1 MKPNT
6 SELIKN
12 FLLDNAAVLLL
23 YLALL
28 LPSLYLIYAYDK
40 LQVHM
45 IFNQMVGSV
54 YVNGFFYYITYLG
67 DGFVALVILFVLCA
81 INLRR
86 GLYTTLSFLLASL
99 FSQFLKRYV
108 FEDIDRPWMIF
119 QHKQELGLQLVE
131 GVDNHIHNSFPSGH
145 ATQAF
150 AIFICLAFISR
161 NKLLKLLFFF
171 IASLTAFSRVYIS
184 QHWLNDIVAGSLVG
198 MTFSTVLYLWFY
210 QHPGLKYLN
219 RPLFSK
225 KQKNESAV

>member
-1 MKPNT
+1 MRPNT

-12 FLLDNAAVLLL
+12 FLLNNAAVLLL

-40 LQVHM
+40 LQVHL
-45 IFNQMVGSV
+45 IFNQLVGSV

-67 DGFVALVILFVLCA
+67 DGFVAIFILLLLCTL
-81 INLRR
+81 NLRR
-86 GLYTTLSFLLASL
+86 GLYTTLSFVLASL

-131 GVDNHIHNSFPSGH
+131 GVDKHIHNSFPSGH

-150 AIFICLAFISR
+150 AIFICLAFTSR
-161 NKLLKLLFFF
+161 NRLLKLIFF
-171 IASLTAFSRVYIS
+171 IIAAVTAFSRVYIS
-184 QHWLNDIVAGSLVG
+184 QHWLNDIVAGSSIG
-198 MTFSTVLYLWFY
+198 MAFSIVLYLWFY

-219 RPLFSK
+219 RPLFTK
-225 KQKNESAV
+225 KQKNERAV

>member
-6 SELIKN
+6 SERIKHFLIN
-12 FLLDNAAVLLL
+12 NAAVLLL

-28 LPSLYLIYAYDK
+28 LPSLYLIYVYDK
-40 LQVHM
+40 LQLHLV
-45 IFNQMVGSV
+45 FNQLVGSV

-67 DGFVALVILFVLCA
+67 DGFMAILILLIISVM
-81 INLRR
+81 NLRK
-86 GLYTTLSFLLASL
+86 GLYTALSFLLASL

-119 QHKQELGLQLVE
+119 QNKQELGLRLVE

-150 AIFICLAFISR
+150 AIFICLAFTSR
-161 NKLLKLLFFF
+161 NKLLKLFFFF

-184 QHWLNDIVAGSLVG
+184 QHWLNDIVAGSLIG
-198 MTFSTVLYLWFY
+198 MIFSTALYLWFY
-210 QHPGLKYLN
+210 QHPALKSLN
-219 RPLFSK
+219 RPLFAK
-225 KQKNESAV
+225 KQKNESAA